1 MSEEA
6 ERWKEKYLQLVERQ
20 DQLEARWEQ
29 RVDLLRRSL
38 VRSSLAVEGA
48 DPAVER
54 CLHAMREVL
63 REGDLDDGLS
73 QLVPR
78 LEKAVLDSE
87 RYRQERAVRL
97 TEALHRL
104 VAQLLALSPPPELR
118 KPIKRFAK
126 QLDQRAAQLRELP
139 GLLGELSVL
148 QGQVLT
154 LQEDAA
160 PQQGGFLKRLFGGR
174 DSQLAAIPLET
185 AIPAGLSAPA
195 EVTLAAEAVVGGE
208 TAVAS
213 AATEAVVAVVAPIL
227 AEPANDEQQAV
238 EPVSSAAEPDAD
250 AVEAGADADADA
262 ELAPVAEP
270 LPPESAYALPDSPE
284 PAFSVVADR
293 VEATLSNL
301 LDNLHLPEQH
311 QPQLQT
317 LRARIQHGL
326 NWYELVPVLDDL
338 AMLMIAFS
346 DQGQRD
352 FESYLQTLNERLSA
366 MQENLL
372 AAHQG
377 HSEGRD
383 AAQALDE
390 ELREQVGGLQH
401 SMRQATDLTSL
412 KKVVEARL
420 DGLLDTVDTYRQQRS
435 QQEQK
440 LGERLQ
446 QLVSRVGSLEQAA
459 RGLRGHL
466 EEQRQKALQDP
477 LTGLPNRAA
486 WNERLDLEFARWQRY
501 GGDLLLAVLDV
512 DHFKRVNDGYGHLA
526 GDRVLK
532 IIGSEL
538 RKRLRKTDFIARFG
552 GEEFVVLLPNTPY
565 EAGQQLMDALRDS
578 ISNCPFHFKGERIVI
593 TLSAGLT
600 AFGED
605 DTTERAFERADGA
618 LYRAKNAGRNRV
630 ELA

>member
-1 MSEEA
+1 MTEET

-104 VAQLLALSPPPELR
+104 VSQLLALSPPSELR
-118 KPIKRFAK
+118 KPLKRFAK
-126 QLDQRAAQLRELP
+126 QLDQRASQLRELP
-139 GLLGELSVL
+139 GLLGELSLL

-154 LQEDAA
+154 LQEGMA
-160 PQQGGFLKRLFGGR
+160 PQQSGFLKRLFGGR
-174 DSQLAAIPLET
+174 DSQLAAAPLQT
-185 AIPAGLSAPA
+185 ATPAGASVPA
-195 EVTLAAEAVVGGE
+195 EVTVEAEAVVGSE

-213 AATEAVVAVVAPIL
+213 AVTEPGVTVSLP
-227 AEPANDEQQAV
+227 EPTDDERQAV
-238 EPVSSAAEPDAD
+238 EPVSAAAEPDVAES
-250 AVEAGADADADA
+250 VADA
-262 ELAPVAEP
+262 ELPSVAEP
-270 LPPESAYALPDSPE
+270 LRQESAYALPDSPE
-284 PAFSVVADR
+284 PAFSVVAER

-578 ISNCPFHFKGERIVI
+578 ISNCPFHFKGERVVI

-600 AFGED
+600 AFGQD

>member
-1 MSEEA
+1 MSEEL
-6 ERWKEKYLQLVERQ
+6 ERWKEKYLQLAERQ
-20 DQLEARWEQ
+20 EQLEARWEQ

-54 CLHAMREVL
+54 CLHEMREIL
-63 REGDLDDGLS
+63 RDGDLDEGLS

-78 LEKAVLDSE
+78 LEKAVLESE
-87 RYRQERAVRL
+87 RHRQERAVRL

-104 VAQLLALSPPPELR
+104 VSQLLGMSVPAELR
-118 KPIKRFAK
+118 KPLKRFAK
-126 QLDQRAAQLRELP
+126 ELDQRAARLRELP
-139 GLLGELSVL
+139 VLLGELSDL
-148 QGQVLT
+148 QGQVLD
-154 LQEDAA
+154 LQGLAA
-160 PQQGGFLKRLFGGR
+160 PQQSGFLKRLFGGR
-174 DSQLAAIPLET
+174 DMPLAPPAAVNEVDAGPVVVEALGLPKPAVQAAPLLEDMPL
-185 AIPAGLSAPA
+185 AEAPA
-195 EVTLAAEAVVGGE
+195 DEEAIAE
-208 TAVAS
+208 
-213 AATEAVVAVVAPIL
+213 TEA
-227 AEPANDEQQAV
+227 EQN
-238 EPVSSAAEPDAD
+238 AA
-250 AVEAGADADADA
+250 
-262 ELAPVAEP
+262 
-270 LPPESAYALPDSPE
+270 AYALPASPE

-293 VEATLSNL
+293 VEATLGSM
-301 LDNLHLPEQH
+301 LDSLHLPEQH

-352 FESYLQTLNERLSA
+352 FENYLQTLNERLTA

-377 HSEGRD
+377 HNEGRD
-383 AAQALDE
+383 AAQALDA
-390 ELREQVGGLQH
+390 ELREQVGGLQD
-401 SMRQATDLTSL
+401 SMRQAKDLTSL
-412 KKVVEARL
+412 KQVVEARL
-420 DGLLDTVDTYRQQRS
+420 DGLLTTVDTYRQQRS
-435 QQEQK
+435 EQEQK

-486 WNERLDLEFARWQRY
+486 WNERLELEFARWQRY

-532 IIGSEL
+532 IIGTEL
-538 RKRLRKTDFIARFG
+538 HKRLRKTDFIARFG

-565 EAGQQLMDALRDS
+565 EAGLQLMESLRES
-578 ISNCPFHFKGERIVI
+578 IGSCPFHFKGERVAI

-600 AFGED
+600 AFSEGD
-605 DTTERAFERADGA
+605 STERAFERADSA
-618 LYRAKNAGRNRV
+618 LYRAKDSGRNRV
-630 ELA
+630 EAA

>member
-63 REGDLDDGLS
+63 RDGDLDDGLS

-87 RYRQERAVRL
+87 RHRQERAIRL

-160 PQQGGFLKRLFGGR
+160 PQQSGFLKRLFGNR
-174 DSQLAAIPLET
+174 DMPLPT
-185 AIPAGLSAPA
+185 PI
-195 EVTLAAEAVVGGE
+195 
-208 TAVAS
+208 AS
-213 AATEAVVAVVAPIL
+213 AEC
-227 AEPANDEQQAV
+227 
-238 EPVSSAAEPDAD
+238 
-250 AVEAGADADADA
+250 A
-262 ELAPVAEP
+262 ELAGQLPEREDVVLSAEPLAQANEPAPQPVESEALALVAELAVAEP
-270 LPPESAYALPDSPE
+270 LTEREQEIEAPPEVAAYALPDSPE

-377 HSEGRD
+377 HNDGRD
-383 AAQALDE
+383 AAQALDA
-390 ELREQVGGLQH
+390 ELREQVGGLQQ

-412 KKVVEARL
+412 KRVVEARL

-435 QQEQK
+435 EQEQK

-501 GGDLLLAVLDV
+501 GGELLLAVLDV
-512 DHFKRVNDGYGHLA
+512 DHFKRVNDSYGHLA

-565 EAGQQLMDALRDS
+565 EAGQQLMESLRDS
-578 ISNCPFHFKGERIVI
+578 IGSCPFHFKGERIVI

-600 AFGED
+600 AFGEG
-605 DTTERAFERADGA
+605 DTTERAFERADSA
-618 LYRAKNAGRNRV
+618 LYCAKNAGRNRV

>member
-1 MSEEA
+1 MTEET

-104 VAQLLALSPPPELR
+104 VSQLLALSPPSELR
-118 KPIKRFAK
+118 KPLKRFAK
-126 QLDQRAAQLRELP
+126 QLDQRASQLRELP
-139 GLLGELSVL
+139 GLLGELSLL

-154 LQEDAA
+154 LQEGMA
-160 PQQGGFLKRLFGGR
+160 PQQSGFLKRLFGGR
-174 DSQLAAIPLET
+174 DSQLAAATLQT
-185 AIPAGLSAPA
+185 ATPAGASVPA
-195 EVTLAAEAVVGGE
+195 EVTVEAEVVVGSE

-213 AATEAVVAVVAPIL
+213 AVTEPGVTVSLP
-227 AEPANDEQQAV
+227 EPTDDERQAV
-238 EPVSSAAEPDAD
+238 EPVSAAAEPDVAEP
-250 AVEAGADADADA
+250 VADA
-262 ELAPVAEP
+262 ELPSVAEP
-270 LPPESAYALPDSPE
+270 LRQESAYALPDSPE
-284 PAFSVVADR
+284 PAFSVVAER

-512 DHFKRVNDGYGHLA
+512 DHFKRINDGYGHLA

-578 ISNCPFHFKGERIVI
+578 ISNCPFHFKGERVVI

-600 AFGED
+600 AFGQD

>member
-1 MSEEA
+1 MSEEI
-6 ERWKEKYLQLVERQ
+6 ERWKEKYLQLAERQ
-20 DQLEARWEQ
+20 EQIEACWEQ

-54 CLHAMREVL
+54 CLHEMREVL
-63 REGDLDDGLS
+63 RDGDLDEGLS

-78 LEKAVLDSE
+78 LERAVLESE
-87 RYRQERAVRL
+87 RHRQERAVRL

-104 VAQLLALSPPPELR
+104 VSQLLGMSVPAELR
-118 KPIKRFAK
+118 KPLKRFAK
-126 QLDQRAAQLRELP
+126 ELDQRAARLRELP
-139 GLLGELSVL
+139 VLLGELSDL
-148 QGQVLT
+148 QGQVLD
-154 LQEDAA
+154 LQGLAA
-160 PQQGGFLKRLFGGR
+160 PQQSGFLKRLFGGR
-174 DSQLAAIPLET
+174 DMPLAPAVERSEQTPPPAAVNEDDAGPVVAQVLGLPKPAVQAAPLFDDMPLAAAPE
-185 AIPAGLSAPA
+185 APA
-195 EVTLAAEAVVGGE
+195 EEEAAAQTEAQQNAAEF
-208 TAVAS
+208 
-213 AATEAVVAVVAPIL
+213 
-227 AEPANDEQQAV
+227 
-238 EPVSSAAEPDAD
+238 
-250 AVEAGADADADA
+250 
-262 ELAPVAEP
+262 
-270 LPPESAYALPDSPE
+270 ALPDSPE

-293 VEATLSNL
+293 VEATLGSL
-301 LDNLHLPEQH
+301 LDSLHLPEQH

-352 FESYLQTLNERLSA
+352 FENYLQTLNERLTA

-377 HSEGRD
+377 HNEGRD
-383 AAQALDE
+383 AAQALDA
-390 ELREQVGGLQH
+390 ELREQVGGLQD

-412 KKVVEARL
+412 KQVVEARL
-420 DGLLDTVDTYRQQRS
+420 DGLLTTVDTYRQQRS
-435 QQEQK
+435 EQEQK

-486 WNERLDLEFARWQRY
+486 WNERLELEFARWQRY

-538 RKRLRKTDFIARFG
+538 HKRLRKTDFIARFG

-565 EAGQQLMDALRDS
+565 EAGLQLMESLRDS
-578 ISNCPFHFKGERIVI
+578 IGSCPFHFKGERVAI

-600 AFGED
+600 AFSEGD
-605 DTTERAFERADGA
+605 STERAFERADSA
-618 LYRAKNAGRNRV
+618 LYRAKDSGRNRV
-630 ELA
+630 EAA